1 MIAPGLKSKK
11 YKLKKIWK
19 KTLTTCVVIKKYNK
33 TWALP
38 LFSLTEWTNI
48 KINKKDNNKSINV
61 VDVCTILEKC
71 SIDEISK
78 YLLDQGKKKDF
89 PDLTIRQ

>member
-1 MIAPGLKSKK
+1 MLKEYQKKKIDSKDKKKSK
-11 YKLKKIWK
+11 
-19 KTLTTCVVIKKYNK
+19 TIKELNQSD
-33 TWALP
+33 A
-38 LFSLTEWTNI
+38 NI
-48 KINKKDNNKSINV
+48 KINKKDNNKSINL

-78 YLLDQGKKKDF
+78 YLLDQGKKDF